1 MIVTTIADNHLLSGV
16 HHAFD
21 PMRANRFAKG
31 FSEEQTLILGRLD
44 ANCQGQFPL
53 AKISGVLW
61 RVRIIKMLVS
71 CLELAEKFVRIVRR
85 ADVDNDD
92 LEVGIILFQDQG
104 QGLSEMLSL
113 VAGADDNRDGWP
125 CDFCFRFRFC
135 R

>member
-1 MIVTTIADNHLLSGV
+1 MIVTAIADNHLLSGV

-53 AKISGVLW
+53 AEISGVLW
-61 RVRIIKMLVS
+61 RVGIIKMLVS
-71 CLELAEKFVRIVRR
+71 SLELAEKFVRIVRR

-92 LEVGIILFQDQG
+92 LEVGIVLFQDQG
-104 QGLSEMLSL
+104 QGLPEMLSL
-113 VAGADDNRDGWP
+113 VASANDD
-125 CDFCFRFRFC
+125 
-135 R
+135 